1 LRSYHL
7 MSASWDQTIKIW
19 NLSGSGLTSL
29 TTLNGH
35 ESMVYS
41 GCWNPKF
48 SGKNLIQLQTCFES
62 HFLRKSQITQKSIHD
77 FDFF

>member
-1 LRSYHL
+1 MRSYHL

-48 SGKNLIQLQTCFES
+48 SGKNLIQL
-62 HFLRKSQITQKSIHD
+62 SID
-77 FDFF
+77 RRLKIRL

>member
-1 LRSYHL
+1 M

-29 TTLNGH
+29 TSLNGH

-48 SGKNLIQLQTCFES
+48 SGKNLI
-62 HFLRKSQITQKSIHD
+62 
-77 FDFF
+77 